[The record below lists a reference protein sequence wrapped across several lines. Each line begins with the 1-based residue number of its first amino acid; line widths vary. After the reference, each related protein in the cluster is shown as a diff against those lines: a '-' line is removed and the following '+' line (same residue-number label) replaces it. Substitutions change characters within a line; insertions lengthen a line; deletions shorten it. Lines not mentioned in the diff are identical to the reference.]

1 MFLFRFYFIFFFFSF
16 FSFGDDNLFVFP
28 QLALKTYVRIY
39 YSEGEPL
46 LHTVSMR
53 YVYAEGSRNCWSERD
68 WEEETI
74 AAGPS
79 EKKKNFFHIM

>member
-1 MFLFRFYFIFFFFSF
+1 
-16 FSFGDDNLFVFP
+16 
-28 QLALKTYVRIY
+28 
-39 YSEGEPL
+39 
-46 LHTVSMR
+46 MR

-79 EKKKNFFHIM
+79 EKKKNFFILCKWQDRGGRRAEVEKWETTL